1 MERRGRQAIG
11 HTNRHRLAAGWAI
24 AALLLLSA
32 GAAQAVSI
40 YAELSTSDAAGDF
53 TARADLTASADP
65 FDLSLYTDVVG
76 AGLGSALVS
85 GTVQHTHSFAP
96 DSAVAGVLD
105 ATLLV
110 SVLDDFDLSQET
122 AEVSLLDNGSW
133 VYLDGGN
140 AFLNLFGGDVTAK
153 IQQAGDSVTYELAMT
168 RGDTK
173 LLGSALLVKYRE
185 GEAVA
190 GVVPE
195 PSAALLFAAGV
206 AVVSR
211 RRRAH

>member
-1 MERRGRQAIG
+1 MASMEHRSHRATGRRLTTLGAI
-11 HTNRHRLAAGWAI
+11 T
-24 AALLLLSA
+24 ALLFLSA

-40 YAELSTSDAAGDF
+40 YAELSTSDVAGDF

-65 FDLSLYTDVVG
+65 FDVSLYTDVVG

-85 GTVQHTHSFAP
+85 GTVQHTHTFAP
-96 DSAVAGVLD
+96 DTSVAGVVG
-105 ATLLV
+105 ASLLV
-110 SVLDDFDLSQET
+110 SVLDDFDFAPET

-133 VYLDGGN
+133 AYLDGGN

-153 IQQAGDSVTYELAMT
+153 IQQVGDSVTYELAMT

-185 GEAVA
+185 GEVVA

-195 PSAALLFAAGV
+195 PTAALLFAAGV

-211 RRRAH
+211 RRRAR